1 MKKYFT
7 YTLIFASLFSFDAK
21 AQISFTEEA
30 KALGALSGL
39 GLFCESAKHETFEML
54 AFAVIKAKA
63 PTKRSEK
70 SALKI
75 YSESKAETY
84 IMKKR
89 GSRLDNCSDV
99 LVRFDNQDIFDST
112 LYRDGT
118 IKMSNG
124 KTFSPKTKYDVNK
137 VLLKK

>member
-1 MKKYFT
+1 MKKYFI
-7 YTLIFASLFSFDAK
+7 YALTLSCFFSFNAN

-39 GLFCESAKHETFEML
+39 GLYCESAKHETFEML
-54 AFAVIKAKA
+54 AFAVLKAKA
-63 PTKRSEK
+63 PSAKSEK
-70 SALKI
+70 AALKI

-89 GSRLDNCSDV
+89 GRMDSCSEV
-99 LVRFDNQDIFDST
+99 LNRFDNQEIFNST

-118 IKMSNG
+118 IKMSDG
-124 KTFSPKTKYDVNK
+124 KTYTPKIKYDVNE
-137 VLLKK
+137 VLMKK